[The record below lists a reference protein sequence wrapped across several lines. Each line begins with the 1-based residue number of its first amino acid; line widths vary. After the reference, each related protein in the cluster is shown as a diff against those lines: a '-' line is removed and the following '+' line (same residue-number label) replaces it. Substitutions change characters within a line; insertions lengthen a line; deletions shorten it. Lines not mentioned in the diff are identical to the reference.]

1 MPPKSRID
9 ILVDQ
14 INDHNHRY
22 FILNAPD
29 VSDQEY
35 DRKQKELIELE
46 EQHPELVRPDS
57 PTRRVGSD
65 LTRDFPAVVHDIP
78 MLSWDNTYNEEE
90 VREFDARL
98 RRELGDRDFTYVAEL
113 KIDGVALSLT
123 YEDSLLVRAVTRGDG
138 RQGEN
143 VTANARTIASIPI
156 RLREPDISCE
166 VRGEVYVTRQQFDA
180 VNLERETNEDP
191 PFANPRNS
199 TAGALKL
206 QNPKAVAKR
215 GLSFFAY
222 NMRVI
227 ELPNS
232 EAISSHS
239 GMLKKLATIG
249 FSASPNWERCQNLD
263 DIFSFYGQWTER
275 RDTLGYE
282 IDGTV
287 IKLDDVALQDEM
299 GSTAKSPRWG
309 MAYIFPARG
318 AQTVLR
324 QILLQVG
331 RTGAVTPVADLEPVG
346 IGGITVTR
354 ATLHNADE
362 LGRKD
367 IRVGDTVEI
376 ERGGDVIPKVVGV
389 VLDKRPKGAARYKF
403 PKTCPIC
410 SQPLVKDEAE
420 VAVRCVNARCA
431 AQVKGNIRHFASR
444 TAMDVE
450 GLGTAL
456 VDQLVDSKLAEDV
469 GDLYSLTAEA
479 LAGLERM
486 GERSAQ
492 NVVAAIEASK
502 AQPLDRVLFALG
514 IRHVGV
520 TVARSLADAFG
531 SIDALR
537 TAATDDIVA
546 VHEIGPTIAQ
556 SVHDFFRNEQNAQV
570 VEKLRAAEVTFES
583 EQSLDKGPK
592 PLEGKTVVITG
603 TLSRWNR
610 QEIQDIIRHLG
621 GKATSSVSKQ
631 TDLVIAGENAG
642 SKREKALGLDVEV
655 LDETGFAERFDLPAG

>member
-1 MPPKSRID
+1 
-9 ILVDQ
+9 
-14 INDHNHRY
+14 
-22 FILNAPD
+22 
-29 VSDQEY
+29 
-35 DRKQKELIELE
+35 
-46 EQHPELVRPDS
+46 
-57 PTRRVGSD
+57 
-65 LTRDFPAVVHDIP
+65 
-78 MLSWDNTYNEEE
+78 
-90 VREFDARL
+90 
-98 RRELGDRDFTYVAEL
+98 
-113 KIDGVALSLT
+113 
-123 YEDSLLVRAVTRGDG
+123 
-138 RQGEN
+138 
-143 VTANARTIASIPI
+143 
-156 RLREPDISCE
+156 
-166 VRGEVYVTRQQFDA
+166 
-180 VNLERETNEDP
+180 
-191 PFANPRNS
+191 
-199 TAGALKL
+199 
-206 QNPKAVAKR
+206 
-215 GLSFFAY
+215 
-222 NMRVI
+222 
-227 ELPNS
+227 
-232 EAISSHS
+232 
-239 GMLKKLATIG
+239 
-249 FSASPNWERCQNLD
+249 
-263 DIFSFYGQWTER
+263 
-275 RDTLGYE
+275 
-282 IDGTV
+282 
-287 IKLDDVALQDEM
+287 
-299 GSTAKSPRWG
+299 
-309 MAYIFPARG
+309 
-318 AQTVLR
+318 
-324 QILLQVG
+324 
-331 RTGAVTPVADLEPVG
+331 
-346 IGGITVTR
+346 
-354 ATLHNADE
+354 
-362 LGRKD
+362 
-367 IRVGDTVEI
+367 
-376 ERGGDVIPKVVGV
+376 
-389 VLDKRPKGAARYKF
+389 
-403 PKTCPIC
+403 
-410 SQPLVKDEAE
+410 
-420 VAVRCVNARCA
+420 
-431 AQVKGNIRHFASR
+431 
-444 TAMDVE
+444 MDVE